1 MRSKVNQSSQQR
13 IEKQESQHYSDEDYE
28 EGFDDQTADDGADEM
43 QRIRDAMAKEKKKM
57 ERFNEKKGEKVVEM
71 KAKGDT
77 KNPL

>member
-28 EGFDDQTADDGADEM
+28 EGFDDQTADDGLDEM